1 VWVRV
6 KALARYRYNGFAAG
20 DGWRTRDRDVLAYI
34 SRAWEFT
41 GKKIEQYHANLTI
54 MKNARNEN

>member
-1 VWVRV
+1 M
-6 KALARYRYNGFAAG
+6 ALPREMGGGHGTETY
-20 DGWRTRDRDVLAYI
+20 VLAYI

-41 GKKIEQYHANLTI
+41 GKKIEQYHASLTI